1 MISVIIPY
9 IEDRGFLNE
18 ALESLHRQSY
28 QNFEIVF
35 AQGDY
40 LQGVNINR
48 GLKRAR
54 GEYIKILHDDDT
66 LPPNSLRDLR
76 QGIGNFD
83 WCCGDMETF
92 GTPEYCDAQAY
103 TGRIPVLSMMINKNQ
118 VYGGTT
124 LYKKSVLI
132 NVEVGGYNEKLW
144 TGEEYELHLRLLRD
158 GYSVTYIP
166 KIVHRYRLHQAN
178 KSYNLTYGKKMER
191 AEYIKD
197 IAKKYDKRYNT
208 L

>member
-9 IEDRGFLNE
+9 IEDRGYLNE

-28 QNFEIVF
+28 QDFEIVF

-40 LQGVNINR
+40 LQGKNINA

-54 GEYIKILHDDDT
+54 GEFIKILHDDDM
-66 LPPNSLRDLR
+66 LPVNSLRDLR
-76 QGIGNFD
+76 RGIGSFD

-92 GTPEYCDAQAY
+92 GTPEWCAPQAY
-103 TGRIPVLSMMINKNQ
+103 TGKIPQLSMMVNKNQ

-124 LYKKSVLI
+124 MYRTKVLR
-132 NVEVGGYNEKLW
+132 EVGGYNDKLW
-144 TGEEYELHLRLLRD
+144 TGEEYELHLRLLSE

-166 KIVHRYRLHQAN
+166 KIVHRYRLHQVN
-178 KSYNLTYGKKMER
+178 KSYNLVYGKKMER
-191 AEYIKD
+191 IEYIKE
-197 IAKKYDKRYNT
+197 IAAKYK
-208 L
+208 

>member
-9 IEDRGFLNE
+9 IEDRGYLNE

-28 QNFEIVF
+28 QNFEIIF

-48 GLKRAR
+48 GLKKAR
-54 GEYIKILHDDDT
+54 GNFIKILHDDDM
-66 LPPNSLRDLR
+66 LPINSLRDLR
-76 QGIGNFD
+76 IGIAGFD

-92 GTPEYCDAQAY
+92 GTPEWCDPQAH
-103 TGRIPVLSMMINKNQ
+103 TGRMPVLSMMVNKNQ

-124 LYKKSVLI
+124 LYKKSALI
-132 NVEVGGYNEKLW
+132 KVRGYDEKLW
-144 TGEEYELHLRLLRD
+144 TGEEYDLHLRLLSN
-158 GYSVTYIP
+158 GYTVTYIP
-166 KIVHRYRLHQAN
+166 KIVHRYRLHQIN
-178 KSYNLTYGKKMER
+178 KSYNLTYGKKQER
-191 AEYIKD
+191 AAYIKE